1 MNVFFI
7 NFLKNI
13 TTTTK
18 KGIDKK
24 ENSIQNKSPPSVPS
38 NQYQYQQQQNQTDL
52 ILRDQTLIFIQAIS
66 SFIRFLNTDSH
77 RLDAELK
84 SIVLAL
90 NRLIDTVNGI
100 EINNQA
106 KKLKASKV
114 SELEKFLG
122 QMIEQLQ
129 EKNIENVINTALE
142 LARKANELFLA
153 IAKPVATV

>member
-1 MNVFFI
+1 M
-7 NFLKNI
+7 
-13 TTTTK
+13 
-18 KGIDKK
+18 
-24 ENSIQNKSPPSVPS
+24 
-38 NQYQYQQQQNQTDL
+38 
-52 ILRDQTLIFIQAIS
+52 
-66 SFIRFLNTDSH
+66 
-77 RLDAELK
+77 DAELK

-90 NRLIDTVNGI
+90 NRLIDTINGI

-122 QMIEQLQ
+122 QMIEQLK
-129 EKNIENVINTALE
+129 ENNIENVINTALE